1 MLGESVYR
9 IWQRMS
15 APADYWRRWPDNTF
29 RKMTVF
35 VMVIWLLNLSFIIWG
50 MRPSLI
56 TADSAEHYRKMCA
69 LVHAPLF
76 ILLDLAFVAF
86 GFWMI
91 RRFRNRYVWVCI
103 AFYGMLLGNVLG
115 MIDGWVSCHL
125 LFDR

>member
-9 IWQRMS
+9 IWQRVS
-15 APADYWRRWPDNTF
+15 APADYGWRRLDTF

-76 ILLDLAFVAF
+76 ILLNLVFVAF

-91 RRFRNRYVWVCI
+91 RRFRNRYVIACI
-103 AFYGMLLGNVLG
+103 VFYGMLLGSALG

-125 LFDR
+125 LFGR